1 MHPHYQ
7 ERVQDNYCFRCMPQ
21 VQGVCRE
28 NLDYVKH
35 LVEVEINAATD
46 NPLIFPKGDGHYEFL
61 SGGNFHGEP
70 HRLRD
75 GYPDDVPRRDRQRL
89 RPPLLHDVRSYHQLR
104 SASGAR
110 RRAPSA

>member
-1 MHPHYQ
+1 MKLVEGSTRVTEDARKVHLEHDIMHPHYQ

-46 NPLIFPKGDGHYEFL
+46 NPLIFPKATVTT
-61 SGGNFHGEP
+61 SSSP
-70 HRLRD
+70 AATSTAS
-75 GYPDDVPRRDRQRL
+75 
-89 RPPLLHDVRSYHQLR
+89 PP
-104 SASGAR
+104 ASR
-110 RRAPSA
+110 WIS